1 MAWQQTCIVSKSPF
15 CLWAVIPQQVT
26 ANYQPCQF
34 PWPLE
39 VGLAADFGLI
49 LALRARNQGH
59 HDKVMLCL
67 DFNAT
72 AWPRVAG
79 ENMSKLLTSCG
90 EAGSPGAFYVTGP
103 HGARSP
109 FPPRAFSEPRRCN
122 FFTSSG
128 GQPFK
133 WCFFFFFRWI
143 SSFHKSQSVKFAGTN
158 PILAHQPSCV

>member
-15 CLWAVIPQQVT
+15 CLWAVIPQQVS
-26 ANYQPCQF
+26 AKFQPCQF

-59 HDKVMLCL
+59 HDKVMLFL
-67 DFNAT
+67 GFNAT
-72 AWPRVAG
+72 AWPQVAG

-103 HGARSP
+103 HRTLSP
-109 FPPRAFSEPRRCN
+109 FPPRAFSEPRGIIFLLPQEGSPSSDA
-122 FFTSSG
+122 FFI
-128 GQPFK
+128 
-133 WCFFFFFRWI
+133 FRWI

-158 PILAHQPSCV
+158 PILAHRPSCV